1 MAQKL
6 ENGKIVITCP
16 TCQAK
21 NAVDVDKLDQ
31 GPVCGK
37 CQEKLPMPDAPVELG
52 DTDFGTFVKQSKLP
66 VLVDFWAPWCGPC
79 RMMSP
84 ILENMAKKHAGK
96 LLVAKLNTDD
106 NPQTPANFGIR
117 GIPTMILFRGG
128 EEAARQVGAVPEAM
142 LEKMVGVA

>member
-1 MAQKL
+1 M
-6 ENGKIVITCP
+6 VITCP
-16 TCQAK
+16 SCQAK
-21 NAVDVDKLDQ
+21 NAVEAGKLDKE
-31 GPVCGK
+31 PVCGK
-37 CQEKLPMPDAPVELG
+37 CQAKLPMPDAPVELG
-52 DTDFGTFVKQSKLP
+52 DSDFDKIVKESKLP

-84 ILENMAKKHAGK
+84 ILENMAKKYAGK

-106 NPQTPANFGIR
+106 NPQTPASFGIR

-128 EEAARQVGAVPEAM
+128 QEASRQVGAVPEAM